1 MEVEGRQWS
10 EYEQP
15 MWPKGGESDGL
26 QSERSYFSSTG
37 LPEHVDNPA
46 SHGAEHFSSV
56 FPMTA
61 NGMAQAPR
69 SRVTTPVMHCFGGIN
84 MFEAGVNLGPQ
95 TPTAQYFWEQDVDGV
110 FAASHHINASN
121 AFQSPVYVPLQH
133 YESAPSEKQT
143 LRPHTNTSMRLEGCD
158 AHVQFQGFGQ
168 SHSTAHYY
176 SADMPPNGAHSYRS
190 PPESETSS
198 QSSQGSPPQSFTYP
212 SYGDSSLGEA
222 SKSPL
227 LEQELPRD
235 TQSTTPVDPELG
247 WPSSYLASKTAYQ
260 PRLKAHRPT
269 SVDAQLMPPPS
280 AVPAKRHLVDLEAE
294 EGLCKPPCRGGPLT
308 QKKRLD
314 AASTRKLGACIRCR
328 MQHLTCEPNPEH
340 PEGPCLTCSKLNR
353 KSPKVVHKNL
363 CCRAK
368 MGEIQLSLP
377 CNLGITERKFQS
389 LAEHDLTDD
398 EWMSNK
404 VETVQLM
411 TRGLCRH
418 PLNIRVRLFS
428 QERYDRLNY
437 SIRTRSGDKEH
448 MHLPPYA
455 LANVRD
461 TRRSFQAYLD
471 ENFITS
477 LKEQIDKEGTHPIIR
492 EHYLEALM
500 HYDKLCDDFD
510 EDNKERQ
517 VLKDFFKLRMA
528 LHHCMSPSWVYDES
542 TGSHKCLGV
551 YRVKDEK
558 HPLLHRIPTP
568 RMIVAQ
574 LYAIVSTKFV
584 DTLTEKVLHNLEQ
597 LYSRAKFQPFFT
609 VYVVTLLLLHE
620 VSLIIGHWKDGRE
633 VFSGIIKEPMLP
645 QMTDPF
651 VTKMCHNAEILLLHW
666 HYYRRKP
673 NASVAGDNFYGD
685 DMNKGFLSD
694 VSGSQKFL
702 VKKTWIDLKQKFTNE
717 PFDEN
722 DFQGSGGLE
731 VDFHPFYWAS
741 QMFVENWVPFQRISA
756 RRKGMSTTSPWIPRT
771 PPEVPS
777 LEEDRRT

>member
-1 MEVEGRQWS
+1 MEVECGQWS
-10 EYEQP
+10 EHEQP
-15 MWPKGGESDGL
+15 LWPRGEEPDRLHSGSL
-26 QSERSYFSSTG
+26 YFSSTS
-37 LPEHVDNPA
+37 LPEHVGNPA
-46 SHGAEHFSSV
+46 SQGAEHFPSL

-61 NGMAQAPR
+61 NGMAQSPR
-69 SRVTTPVMHCFGGIN
+69 NGVTTPVMHRFGGLN
-84 MFEAGVNLGPQ
+84 MLGSGVNMDP
-95 TPTAQYFWEQDVDGV
+95 PPMTAQYSWAQDVDGM
-110 FAASHHINASN
+110 FTPSHHINAPN
-121 AFQSPVYVPLQH
+121 VFQSPMYIPLQH
-133 YESAPSEKQT
+133 CDSAPSEKQT
-143 LRPHTNTSMRLEGCD
+143 LQPHTNTSTR
-158 AHVQFQGFGQ
+158 FQGSDTRIQFSGFG
-168 SHSTAHYY
+168 HSAVQY
-176 SADMPPNGAHSYRS
+176 SADIHPNGAYSYRS

-198 QSSQGSPPQSFTYP
+198 QSSQGSPPESFSYP
-212 SYGDSSLGEA
+212 SHGDSIPGEA

-227 LEQELPRD
+227 LEQELPGD
-235 TQSTTPVDPELG
+235 TQSTIPVDPELG
-247 WPSSYLASKTAYQ
+247 RPSSYFASKMAHQ
-260 PRLKAHRPT
+260 PRPKAHIPA
-269 SVDAQLMPPPS
+269 SVDSQLMPPPS

-294 EGLCKPPCRGGPLT
+294 EGLGKVPCRGGPLT
-308 QKKRLD
+308 QKKRMD

-340 PEGPCLTCSKLNR
+340 PEGPCLTCTKLNR
-353 KSPKVVHKNL
+353 KSPKVVHRNL

-517 VLKDFFKLRMA
+517 ILKDFFKLRMA

-574 LYAIVSTKFV
+574 LYAIVCTKFV

-609 VYVVTLLLLHE
+609 VYVVTFLLLHE
-620 VSLIIGHWKDGRE
+620 VSLTVGHWKDGRE
-633 VFSGIIKEPMLP
+633 VFTGIIKEPMLP
-645 QMTDPF
+645 QTTDPF
-651 VTKMCHNAEILLLHW
+651 VNKMCHNAEILLLHW

-702 VKKTWIDLKQKFTNE
+702 VKKTWVDLKQKFTNE

-731 VDFHPFYWAS
+731 LDFHPLYWAS
-741 QMFVENWVPFQRISA
+741 QMFVENWVPFQRVSA
-756 RRKGMSTTSPWIPRT
+756 RRQGASMTSPWTPRT
-771 PPEVPS
+771 PPEIPL
-777 LEEDRRT
+777 LEEECRT